1 MYGWWWW
8 WWWPGPD
15 VRQTV
20 FSRPGEAPNAGCSR
34 ALGGYLTVRG
44 RESDGGGR
52 GEIGLFFAFL
62 FVGDIIISIQ
72 KRGEGESQERER
84 EREEEKKR

>member
-1 MYGWWWW
+1 M
-8 WWWPGPD
+8 
-15 VRQTV
+15 RQRTV

-52 GEIGLFFAFL
+52 GEIGLFWGVSFFVFL
-62 FVGDIIISIQ
+62 FVGDIIISSIQ
-72 KRGEGESQERER
+72 KRGERDSRE
-84 EREEEKKR
+84 

>member
-1 MYGWWWW
+1 M
-8 WWWPGPD
+8 
-15 VRQTV
+15 RQRTV

-52 GEIGLFFAFL
+52 GEIGLFLGVSFFVFL
-62 FVGDIIISIQ
+62 FVGDIIISSIQ
-72 KRGEGESQERER
+72 KRGERDSRE
-84 EREEEKKR
+84 